1 MDVEYQGLSC
11 DNIVPWDD
19 YDHAKEYYGVSKV
32 KEAKI
37 KISEIFSSIQGEGL
51 YAGTPSIFLR
61 TFGCNF
67 ECRGYGMPHGHRSTE
82 PEDIVKNMNDS
93 YGYEEYKDLPL
104 VKTGCDSYASW
115 HKDFKQFS
123 PFMTVTEIAEKIKE
137 LLNGRLFGRN
147 LHLILT
153 GGEPLLGWQ
162 QNYISLIFALYEWDL
177 VDRYDGL
184 HITFETNGT
193 KELTKELCAFLSDPT
208 FVSETTFA
216 ISSKLSSSGEKF
228 EDRFKP
234 EAIKS
239 YLLCRHSNKSFFK
252 WVISNP
258 ADFYEAAEFSN
269 KYEVAGINLP
279 IYLMPAGAQIE
290 MYDHNSQWLANMI
303 VSRNIK
309 NFRFSPRLQVS
320 LFKNAW
326 GT

>member
-1 MDVEYQGLSC
+1 M
-11 DNIVPWDD
+11 
-19 YDHAKEYYGVSKV
+19 

-67 ECRGYGMPHGHRSTE
+67 ECRGYGMSHGQKSTE
-82 PEDIVKNMNDS
+82 PEDILKGINDS

-123 PFMTVTEIAEKIKE
+123 PFMTTTNIAEKIKE
-137 LLNGRLFGRN
+137 LLNGRKFGRN

-162 QNYISLIFALYEWDL
+162 QNYIDLIVTLYEWDL
-177 VDRYDGL
+177 VDRYEGL

-193 KELTKELCAFLSDPT
+193 KPLTKELCAFLSDPT
-208 FVSETTFA
+208 FVSQTTFA

-228 EDRFKP
+228 EDRFNP
-234 EAIKS
+234 DAVKS
-239 YLLCRHSNKSFFK
+239 YLLTRHANTSFFK
-252 WVISNP
+252 WVISGKN
-258 ADFYEAAEFSN
+258 DLKESYEFRKLYKE
-269 KYEVAGINLP
+269 AGIIIP
-279 IYLMPAGAQIE
+279 IYLMPAGGQND
-290 MYDHNSQWLANMI
+290 MYDLNSKWLWGDIQKMDG
-303 VSRNIK
+303 
-309 NFRFSPRLQVS
+309 FRFSPRLQVS
-320 LFKNAW
+320 IAGNAW